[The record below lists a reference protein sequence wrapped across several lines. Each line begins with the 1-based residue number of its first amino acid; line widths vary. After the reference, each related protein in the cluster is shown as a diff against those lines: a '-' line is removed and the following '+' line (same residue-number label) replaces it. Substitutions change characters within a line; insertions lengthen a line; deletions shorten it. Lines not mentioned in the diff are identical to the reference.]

1 MLAQT
6 HIKQQL
12 DALRHDRT
20 LGFVRLRVAC
30 EVNSFLG
37 WLNAQPLYPRIYWH
51 ARGEER
57 PEYVA
62 LGRIHELTDPAHI
75 ARVCAN
81 TQASQVDSPR
91 YFGGLAFDP
100 DQPPQGENPWQGFGP
115 CRFDGLA
122 LDPDQPPQ
130 GENPW
135 QGFGPCRFVLPRI
148 ELVRRGECVSLCLN
162 LWFDEHNREAE
173 LAAGHQALA
182 ALVPEAPL
190 PPLTPQQWRRRD
202 NPDRPEWQQLVSTV
216 TAPDFQTHTP
226 KVVLS
231 RESRLEGAD
240 VNPWSLL
247 ARWAERAEQC
257 FRFGFQ
263 FEPDHGFIAC
273 SPERLYRREGRHLF
287 SEALA
292 GTIRRSGDEA
302 LDARLAAELLNDS
315 KNRLE
320 NRLVHTDI
328 LHRLAPLAHDIT
340 LTEPRILKLRLLQ
353 HLKCDIEAELH
364 PEVCDWQLLAA
375 LHPTPAV
382 GGAPRESALAF
393 IRAREPYDRGW
404 YAGACGM
411 LSRETSECSVAIRSA
426 RIDPGAVTLFAG
438 AGIVAGSEP
447 AAEWAELDNK
457 IANVL
462 SLLG

>member
-12 DALRHDRT
+12 DALRHGNAS
-20 LGFVRLRVAC
+20 GFVRLRVAI
-30 EVNSFLG
+30 EVDSFLG
-37 WLNAQPLYPRIYWH
+37 WLAAQTLYPRIYWH
-51 ARGEER
+51 ARGHDK

-62 LGRIHELTDPAHI
+62 LGCIRELTRPQDI
-75 ARVCAN
+75 Q
-81 TQASQVDSPR
+81 QACTHTGQPHDDSPR
-91 YFGGLAFDP
+91 YYGGLAFDP
-100 DQPPQGENPWQGFGP
+100 AQPG
-115 CRFDGLA
+115 
-122 LDPDQPPQ
+122 
-130 GENPW
+130 W

-162 LWFDEHNREAE
+162 LWLTDGNLDAE
-173 LAAGHQALA
+173 LQAAEAALA
-182 ALVPEAPL
+182 ALQPEAPL
-190 PPLTPQQWRRRD
+190 PALQPHVWQRQDCPGPAQW
-202 NPDRPEWQQLVSTV
+202 QTLVERV
-216 TAPDFQTHTP
+216 TAPDFQAHTP

-231 RESRLEGAD
+231 RESLLSRQRHDDDLC
-240 VNPWSLL
+240 PWSLL
-247 ARWAERAEQC
+247 AQWAQHAQDC
-257 FRFGFQ
+257 FHFGFQ
-263 FEPDHGFIAC
+263 FSPEQSFISC
-273 SPERLYRREGRHLF
+273 SPERLYRREGCHLF
-287 SEALA
+287 TEALA

-302 LDARLAAELLNDS
+302 TDAALAAELLADS

-320 NRLVHTDI
+320 NRLVHADI
-328 LHRLAPLAHDIT
+328 LSRLAPLTTGAS

-353 HLKCDIEAELH
+353 HLKCDIEAELS
-364 PEVCDWQLLAA
+364 PGVCDWQLLDA

-382 GGAPRESALAF
+382 GGAPREAALAF
-393 IRAREPYDRGW
+393 IRECEPYQRGW

-411 LSRETSECSVAIRSA
+411 LSRETSEFSVAIRSA
-426 RIDPGAVTLFAG
+426 RVTAQTITLFAG

>member
-12 DALRHDRT
+12 DALRHSHVS
-20 LGFVRLRVAC
+20 GFVRLRVAAP
-30 EVNSFLG
+30 VHSFLG
-37 WLNAQPLYPRIYWH
+37 WLTAQTLYPRIYWQ
-51 ARGEER
+51 ARGPKS

-62 LGRIHELTDPAHI
+62 LGRIHELTRPEDI
-75 ARVCAN
+75 QRVCDN
-81 TQASQVDSPR
+81 ASSHSEDSPR

-100 DQPPQGENPWQGFGP
+100 TQPGW
-115 CRFDGLA
+115 
-122 LDPDQPPQ
+122 PD
-130 GENPW
+130 
-135 QGFGPCRFVLPRI
+135 FGPCRFVLPRI
-148 ELVRRGECVSLCLN
+148 ELVRRGECISLCLN
-162 LWFDEHNREAE
+162 LWLPKREQASEFDAE
-173 LAAGHQALA
+173 LRTAEA
-182 ALVPEAPL
+182 ALDALQPEAPL
-190 PPLTPQQWRRRD
+190 PPLHPQA
-202 NPDRPEWQQLVSTV
+202 WQREDCPSPALWQTLVERV
-216 TAPDFQTHTP
+216 TDPASQAHTP

-231 RESRLEGAD
+231 RESRLSQADGAEPAHIS
-240 VNPWSLL
+240 PWSLL
-247 ARWAERAEQC
+247 AQWAQHAQEC
-257 FRFGFQ
+257 FHFGFQ
-263 FEPDHGFIAC
+263 FSPEQSFISC

-287 SEALA
+287 TEALA

-302 LDARLAAELLNDS
+302 TDAALAAELLADS

-320 NRLVHTDI
+320 NRLVHADI
-328 LHRLAPLAHDIT
+328 LHRLAPLSTHAS

-353 HLKCDIEAELH
+353 HLKCDIEAELS
-364 PEVCDWQLLAA
+364 PGVCDWQLLDA

-393 IRAREPYDRGW
+393 IREFEPYDRGW

-411 LSRETSECSVAIRSA
+411 LSRETSEFSVAIRSA
-426 RIDPGAVTLFAG
+426 LIREQAISLFAG

>member
-12 DALRHDRT
+12 DALRHSHVS
-20 LGFVRLRVAC
+20 GFVRLRVAV
-30 EVNSFLG
+30 EVQSFLG
-37 WLNAQPLYPRIYWH
+37 WLTAQTLYPRIYWQ
-51 ARGEER
+51 ARGPKS

-62 LGRIHELTDPAHI
+62 LGRIHELSRPEDI
-75 ARVCAN
+75 RRVCDN
-81 TQASQVDSPR
+81 TGTDSEDSPR
-91 YFGGLAFDP
+91 YYGGLAFDP
-100 DQPPQGENPWQGFGP
+100 TQPGWP
-115 CRFDGLA
+115 
-122 LDPDQPPQ
+122 
-130 GENPW
+130 
-135 QGFGPCRFVLPRI
+135 GFGPCRFVLPRI
-148 ELVRRGECVSLCLN
+148 ELVRRGECISLCLN
-162 LWFDEHNREAE
+162 LWLPAPERASEFDAE
-173 LAAGHQALA
+173 LRAAEA
-182 ALVPEAPL
+182 ALDALQPEAPL
-190 PPLTPQQWRRRD
+190 PPLHRQA
-202 NPDRPEWQQLVSTV
+202 WQREDCPSPALWQALVEQV
-216 TAPDFQTHTP
+216 TAPAAQAHTP

-231 RESRLEGAD
+231 RESRLTPRDESDDRTALS
-240 VNPWSLL
+240 PWSLL
-247 ARWAERAEQC
+247 AQWAQHAQEC
-257 FRFGFQ
+257 FHFGFQ
-263 FEPDHGFIAC
+263 FSPEQSFISC

-287 SEALA
+287 TEALA

-302 LDARLAAELLNDS
+302 TDAALAAELLTDS

-320 NRLVHTDI
+320 NRLVHADI
-328 LHRLAPLAHDIT
+328 LNRLAPLTSRAS

-353 HLKCDIEAELH
+353 HLKCDIEADLC
-364 PEVCDWQLLAA
+364 PGVGDWQLLDA

-393 IRAREPYDRGW
+393 IRAFEPYDRGW

-411 LSRETSECSVAIRSA
+411 LSRETSEFSVAIRSA
-426 RIDPGAVTLFAG
+426 LVREQTITLFAG

>member
-12 DALRHDRT
+12 DALRHGNAS
-20 LGFVRLRVAC
+20 GFVRLRVGI
-30 EVNSFLG
+30 EIRSFLG
-37 WLNAQPLYPRIYWH
+37 WLAAQTLYPRIYWH
-51 ARGEER
+51 ARGHDK

-62 LGRIHELTDPAHI
+62 LGSIRELTRPQDI
-75 ARVCAN
+75 QQVCQH
-81 TQASQVDSPR
+81 TGQLHDDSPR
-91 YFGGLAFDP
+91 YYGGLAFDP
-100 DQPPQGENPWQGFGP
+100 TQPG
-115 CRFDGLA
+115 
-122 LDPDQPPQ
+122 
-130 GENPW
+130 W

-162 LWFDEHNREAE
+162 LWLTDDNLDAE
-173 LAAGHQALA
+173 LQAAEAALA
-182 ALVPEAPL
+182 ALQPEAPL
-190 PPLTPQQWRRRD
+190 SALHPHSWLRQDCPGLDQW
-202 NPDRPEWQQLVSTV
+202 QTLVERV
-216 TAPDFQTHTP
+216 TSPDFQAHTP

-231 RESRLEGAD
+231 RESRLSRQRHD
-240 VNPWSLL
+240 DPLCPWSLL
-247 ARWAERAEQC
+247 AQWAQHAQDC
-257 FRFGFQ
+257 FHFGFQ
-263 FEPDHGFIAC
+263 FSPEQSFISC
-273 SPERLYRREGRHLF
+273 SPERLYRREGSHLF
-287 SEALA
+287 TEALA

-302 LDARLAAELLNDS
+302 TDAALAAELLADS

-320 NRLVHTDI
+320 NRLVHADI
-328 LHRLAPLAHDIT
+328 LSRLAPLTTGAS

-353 HLKCDIEAELH
+353 HLKCDIEAELS
-364 PEVCDWQLLAA
+364 PGVCDWQLLDA

-382 GGAPRESALAF
+382 GGAPREAALAF
-393 IRAREPYDRGW
+393 IREFEPHDRGW

-411 LSRETSECSVAIRSA
+411 LSRETSEFSVAIRSA
-426 RIDPGAVTLFAG
+426 RVTAQAITLFAG

>member
-12 DALRHDRT
+12 DALRHSNAR
-20 LGFVRLRVAC
+20 GFVRLRAAI
-30 EVNSFLG
+30 EIRSALG
-37 WLNAQPLYPRIYWH
+37 WLAAQTLYPRIYWQP
-51 ARGEER
+51 RGQAN

-62 LGRIHELTDPAHI
+62 LGAIHTLTEPDLLKQ
-75 ARVCAN
+75 VCAN
-81 TQASQVDSPR
+81 AGDQKEDGPR
-91 YFGGLAFDP
+91 YYGGLAFDP
-100 DQPPQGENPWQGFGP
+100 AQAG
-115 CRFDGLA
+115 
-122 LDPDQPPQ
+122 
-130 GENPW
+130 W

-148 ELVRRGECVSLCLN
+148 ELLRQGEQVTLSLN
-162 LWFDEHNREAE
+162 LWLDSDNLDAE
-173 LAAGHQALA
+173 LYAAAA
-182 ALVPEAPL
+182 ALDGL
-190 PPLTPQQWRRRD
+190 
-202 NPDRPEWQQLVSTV
+202 RPEVALPALQKQRWQRQDCPTQTQWHTLVEQV
-216 TAPDFQTHTP
+216 TAADFQAHTP

-231 RESRLEGAD
+231 RASVLTGELGEGD
-240 VNPWSLL
+240 DSPWIMLQQ
-247 ARWAERAEQC
+247 WAHHAQDC
-257 FRFGFQ
+257 FHFGFQ
-263 FEPDHGFIAC
+263 FSPEQAFISC

-287 SEALA
+287 TEALA

-302 LDARLAAELLNDS
+302 VDAKLAAELLADS

-320 NRLVHTDI
+320 NRLVHADI
-328 LHRLAPLAHDIT
+328 LNRLTPLADHAT

-353 HLKCDIEAELH
+353 HLKCDIEAELK
-364 PEVCDWQLLAA
+364 PDIRDWQLLAA

-382 GGAPRESALAF
+382 GGAPREAALAF
-393 IRAREPYDRGW
+393 IRQFEPYDRGW

-411 LSRETSECSVAIRSA
+411 LSPHLSEFAVAIRSA
-426 RIDPGAVTLFAG
+426 RLQPGRVTLFAG